1 MIVVDT
7 SVLLAI
13 IIGEP
18 EREMCLTALASDSD
32 RYISAGTLVEAFVSC
47 ERKGLVGIE
56 DLIEALELKVHPV
69 DADASWIALEA
80 YRRWGRGRHPAKLNF
95 GDCFSYVAAR
105 QLDCS
110 LLFVGDDFSQTDVRS
125 VL

>member
-18 EREMCLTALASDSD
+18 ERDICLAALEAEAD
-32 RYISAGTLVEAFVSC
+32 RRISAGTLVEVFVSS
-47 ERKGLVGIE
+47 ERKRLDGIE
-56 DLIEALELKVHPV
+56 DLVKALDLKAHPV
-69 DADASWIALEA
+69 DADASWLALEA
-80 YRRWGRGRHPAKLNF
+80 YRRWGKGRHPAKLNF
-95 GDCFSYVAAR
+95 GDCFSYVAAK
-105 QLDCS
+105 QLGCP
-110 LLFVGDDFSQTDVRS
+110 LLFVGNDFSQTDIES